1 MSFLKKLQEKLGQ
14 HNPEDVDQL
23 VLDDLF
29 ENIRSLS
36 DVMKVGLEKYK
47 ELKHLSL
54 NNFGLACLKNLPTLP
69 NLEILEIRE
78 NLLLGDDFNLIT
90 AQYPNLKKL
99 KLGGNPI
106 KKFEV
111 FDVFSKSDLL
121 SIELFNTPVSLKKGY
136 REVLFHKLR
145 SLESIDNIDR
155 DGYHLESDFYQDDDS
170 DAWEDD
176 DYEEEGNG
184 EDEFDPDFDDEEE
197 DFELSDYG
205 SVAGKKGI
213 ENNNTEANQSKS
225 NLPQSTQKKVKVS
238 WKKGKEE
245 NKNYHSDDN
254 EVSVTSSINPN
265 KVNKNKN
272 DLFSGLKAKSDE
284 KIDNKNGDADEEK
297 VDEEMVM
304 IKKIEQKKDDK

>member
-29 ENIRSLS
+29 ENVRSLS
-36 DVMKVGLEKYK
+36 DVMKIGLEKYK

-54 NNFGLACLKNLPTLP
+54 NNFGLASLKNLPTLP

-205 SVAGKKGI
+205 SVAGKNGK
-213 ENNNTEANQSKS
+213 ENNNIEANQGKS
-225 NLPQSTQKKVKVS
+225 NLPQSTQKKVKIS

-254 EVSVTSSINPN
+254 EISVTSSINPN
-265 KVNKNKN
+265 KVNKTKN
-272 DLFSGLKAKSDE
+272 DLFSGLKAKSD
-284 KIDNKNGDADEEK
+284 GK
-297 VDEEMVM
+297 VDNNNENAEEDNTNEEMVM

>member
-29 ENIRSLS
+29 ENVRSLS

-54 NNFGLACLKNLPTLP
+54 NNFGLACLKNLPNLP
-69 NLEILEIRE
+69 NLEILELRE

-121 SIELFNTPVSLKKGY
+121 SIELFNTPLSLKKGY
-136 REVLFHKLR
+136 KDILYHKIR
-145 SLESIDNIDR
+145 SLESIDNVDR
-155 DGYHLESDFYQDDDS
+155 DGYHLESDFYNDEDS

-205 SVAGKKGI
+205 STVEKEKKDEEINDI
-213 ENNNTEANQSKS
+213 ETKNDESK
-225 NLPQSTQKKVKVS
+225 PQNCQKKVKIS

-245 NKNYHSDDN
+245 KNNYHSDDN

-265 KVNKNKN
+265 KVNKNKK
-272 DLFSGLKAKSDE
+272 DLVSGLKGKSE
-284 KIDNKNGDADEEK
+284 GKVTSSNKNDVVEQD
-297 VDEEMVM
+297 DDMVM
-304 IKKIEQKKDDK
+304 IKKIEKTKEDK